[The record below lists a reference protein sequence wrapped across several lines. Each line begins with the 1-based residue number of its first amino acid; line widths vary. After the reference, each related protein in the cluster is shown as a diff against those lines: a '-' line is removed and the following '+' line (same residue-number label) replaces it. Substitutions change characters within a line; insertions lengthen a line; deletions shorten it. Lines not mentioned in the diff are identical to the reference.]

1 MTSIFKNQET
11 KLSYKDILETFNEQV
26 IEKPKEEVHLTYD
39 EWIKIDN
46 IKKNIKMK
54 NEDIVKNNYID
65 DHLEQFIDLCE
76 ILKDTYSNNGFL
88 NNIKYTDISN
98 ICIKNMII
106 REIIDTDSEEEESN
120 NDIIILDE

>member
-1 MTSIFKNQET
+1 M
-11 KLSYKDILETFNEQV
+11 
-26 IEKPKEEVHLTYD
+26 
-39 EWIKIDN
+39 N
-46 IKKNIKMK
+46 I
-54 NEDIVKNNYID
+54 EDIVKNNYID

-120 NDIIILDE
+120 NDVIILDE